1 MNTAEVRDAYLSYFA
16 DRGHRVVPS
25 STLVPHGDPT
35 LLFTNAGMNQFK
47 DALLGR
53 EDLGYK
59 RAVSA
64 QRCVRAGGKH
74 NDLENVGYTARHLT
88 LFEMLGNFS
97 FGDYFK
103 EETIA
108 WAWEFVTGALALPK
122 ERLWVT
128 VHPTDDESRRLWT
141 SKIGVPAER
150 VVNHADN
157 FWAMGDTGPCGPCT
171 EIFYDHGAEV
181 QGGPPGSAD
190 EDGDRY
196 VEIWNLVFPQFDRA
210 ADGELRPLPQ
220 PGVDTGMGLERMAAV
235 LQGRRSAFEIDL
247 FRGLMRRAG
256 AFAGV
261 AGDEAVLA
269 NPSLRVIADHLRSSA
284 FLIADGM
291 VPGNEDRAYVLRRII
306 RRALR
311 HGYKLGIE
319 EPFFHALA
327 DDLAAEMGAAYP
339 LLRDRLPHV
348 KEVLLREEEV
358 FSATLSRGMAV
369 LEKALQAGG
378 YSRIPGALL
387 FKLYDTYG
395 FPADLTA
402 DIARERGLGVDMAGF
417 EAAMDEQRARGR
429 ASARFDASL
438 NQKVKTTSAVE
449 FLGYGTCADQG
460 EVLALYD
467 ADGEP
472 IEALADGAAGVV
484 VLDRTPF
491 YAEAGGQVG
500 DTGTL
505 RKQDARFV
513 VSDTLIAGDQHLHIG
528 QAADGELRV
537 GDRVAAQVDAVR
549 RRRIRV
555 NHSATHLLHAA
566 LRKVLGAHVQQKGS
580 LVAPDRL
587 RFDFSHPQPVTEAEV
602 AEIEALVNEQIQA
615 NSEVVTRRM
624 SYPEAIE
631 QGAVAL
637 FGEKYGDEVRVLNM
651 GDSYSVELCGGTH
664 VAHTGDIGLF
674 KVTGES
680 SIAAGVRRVEAV
692 AGFGALARVGEM
704 ERLLRQLAGELN
716 AAQADL
722 PDRVQG
728 LLEENQRLKKALR
741 DAGDR
746 MAREQGGDLAQAAV
760 EVGGVKVLAAE
771 VAGDRQAMMRTLDA
785 LRSKLDPCVVVLAQI
800 HEGKVNLVAAVAK
813 ALCGELPAPAL
824 INAVGALVGA
834 KGGGRPELARAGGGE
849 RVDKL
854 PQALEG
860 VAAWVGERV
869 VHRQGAAECAG

>member
-25 STLVPHGDPT
+25 STLVPRGDPT

-261 AGDEAVLA
+261 SGDEAVLA

-327 DDLAAEMGAAYP
+327 DNLAAEMGAAYP

-348 KEVLLREEEV
+348 KEVLLHEEEV

-369 LEKALQAGG
+369 LEKALLAGG
-378 YSRIPGALL
+378 YNCIPGALL

-402 DIARERGLGVDMAGF
+402 DIARERGLGVDMVGF

-528 QAADGELRV
+528 QAAGGELRV
-537 GDRVAAQVDAVR
+537 GDRVAAQVDEVR
-549 RRRIRV
+549 GRRIRV

-651 GDSYSVELCGGTH
+651 GEGYSVELCGGTH

-785 LRSKLDPCVVVLAQI
+785 LRSKLDPCVIVLAQI

-869 VHRQGAAECAG
+869 VRRQGTAECAG